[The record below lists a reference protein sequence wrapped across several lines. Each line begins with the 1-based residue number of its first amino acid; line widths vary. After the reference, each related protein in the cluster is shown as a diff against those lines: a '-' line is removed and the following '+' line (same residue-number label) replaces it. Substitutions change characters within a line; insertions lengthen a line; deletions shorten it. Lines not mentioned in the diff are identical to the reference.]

1 MAQAKKTK
9 KKVWIVKVK
18 NNPSFV
24 GKGAGGVQ
32 FANGAARVES
42 PRMAAWFKEH
52 SGYDVTEIEEEIKN
66 EDANADANANA
77 ADSGKAE

>member
-1 MAQAKKTK
+1 MAQAKKAK
-9 KKVWIVKVK
+9 KKVWIVEVK
-18 NNPSFV
+18 NNPNFV

-52 SGYDVTEIEEEIKN
+52 SGYDVKEIEEEIKN
-66 EDANADANANA
+66 EDANAGEA